1 MRYFLNSNLRYF
13 ESNNILIKDYHILH
27 LILSVTEQ
35 KSDYLMRLNKSLS
48 LKLINRMGCL
58 CKLLPTSYQEGFPK
72 FVSHH
77 TCLESSSKLSSLV
90 NKLTKLISIVIL
102 VET

>member
-1 MRYFLNSNLRYF
+1 M
-13 ESNNILIKDYHILH
+13 
-27 LILSVTEQ
+27 TEQ

-48 LKLINRMGCL
+48 LKLMNRQLKLINRMGCL